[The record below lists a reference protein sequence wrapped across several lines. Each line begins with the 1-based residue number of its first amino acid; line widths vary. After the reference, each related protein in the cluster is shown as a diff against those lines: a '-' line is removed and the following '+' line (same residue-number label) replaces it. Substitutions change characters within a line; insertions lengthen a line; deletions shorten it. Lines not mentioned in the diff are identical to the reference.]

1 MLRSPGTASLRGCA
15 LSPGM
20 SSTSSNPE
28 DGDATEQSQLGLATV
43 IQVSEVAAL
52 GGPWR
57 AGLESTFP

>member
-1 MLRSPGTASLRGCA
+1 
-15 LSPGM
+15 M

-52 GGPWR
+52 CDPWR

>member
-1 MLRSPGTASLRGCA
+1 M

-52 GGPWR
+52 GDPWR
-57 AGLESTFP
+57 VGLESTFP